1 MSLLGIAS
9 PQNLQTRWSNIIERY
24 SKEVDEDSFNRFL
37 KATKK
42 DVSWNCDLAIMQAA
56 LVLASLDIEVG
67 IIALKEL
74 GITGDS
80 IAQLE
85 QKIKGRITNHEL
97 KQAKVAEYS
106 NDSVNFFSMLAKIR
120 KMGYSIDSTI
130 LLQEWAGVLN
140 DIKETD
146 ERNNTE
152 G

>member
-1 MSLLGIAS
+1 
-9 PQNLQTRWSNIIERY
+9 
-24 SKEVDEDSFNRFL
+24 
-37 KATKK
+37 
-42 DVSWNCDLAIMQAA
+42 MQAA